1 MNKDFRLQVSFVDHP
16 KTIKLNRKGALLN
29 LLKLWTWAAMNR
41 PEGKLTGMNIDDIEI
56 VSGWQKEEG
65 EFVKIILEIGFLD
78 CKKEIFSL
86 HDWAEHNPY
95 AIHSKARSEKARKAA
110 NAMWEKKNKQSSKHA
125 SSIDQA
131 ELDNNS
137 SNAPLPT
144 PSPNPLP
151 SPNPSKKGKVKPK
164 NKTLMPEDFEVNK
177 TGIEKCY
184 KLKLNDEQ
192 IKIQVQECY
201 EYYSLRNTKFTD
213 WQLVFKKWLDSDFN
227 KMVKSLNGGTIQ
239 KSPYQ
244 KPTTVDA
251 VVDAATQFLN
261 NRKSQEPECQNQVE

>member
-41 PEGKLTGMNIDDIEI
+41 PEGKLTGMSIDDIEI

-65 EFVKIILEIGFLD
+65 KFVDLLLEIGFLD

-95 AIHSKARSEKARKAA
+95 AIHSKARSEKAKKAA
-110 NAMWEKKNKQSSKHA
+110 KAKWDKYNKQSNEHA

-131 ELDNNS
+131 KLEDDS
-137 SNAPLPT
+137 SNAPLPS
-144 PSPNPLP
+144 PSPAPSPLP
-151 SPNPSKKGKVKPK
+151 IKKAQTKTKK
-164 NKTLMPEDFEVNK
+164 KTLMPEDFKVNK

-184 KLKLNDEQ
+184 KLNLNDEQ

-227 KMVKSLNGGTIQ
+227 KMVKSLNGGAIQ
-239 KSPYQ
+239 KLPYQ
-244 KPTTVDA
+244 KPTTADA

-261 NRKSQEPECQNQVE
+261 NRSQNVRTKSNRGDH